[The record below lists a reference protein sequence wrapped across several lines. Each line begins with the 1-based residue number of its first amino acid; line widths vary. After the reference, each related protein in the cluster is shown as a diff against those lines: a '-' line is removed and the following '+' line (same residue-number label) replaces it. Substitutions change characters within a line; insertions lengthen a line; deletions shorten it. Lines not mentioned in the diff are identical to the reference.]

1 MFSLSLDLRMAVPG
15 LPFVVR
21 GRGGFHAFNDRNFR
35 RGRRAAPV
43 SWYTGHMAWPE
54 IMAGFV
60 VGCVV
65 GLTGVGG
72 GALMTPLL
80 ILLFGVHPSRAI
92 GTDLLFAAATKSV
105 GTIVH
110 GLNHTIE
117 WRIVARLAT
126 GSLPGA
132 ALALLGLG
140 YLGVHGD
147 AANRLSAVILGLV
160 LILAATAL
168 IVRPWILRAPALLP
182 AEPAAGPRPGLTIGL
197 GFALGVLVSVT
208 SVGSGALGTVALML
222 LYPRMATSRIVGSD
236 LAHAVPLTVLA
247 GMGHWALGTISFNLL
262 LPLLLGSIPGIILGS
277 VTARYLPD
285 ALLRIGLAAVLAVSG
300 YLILIG

>member
-1 MFSLSLDLRMAVPG
+1 MGRMLSTPPRMSSSPAG
-15 LPFVVR
+15 IRAQRLEGCRNQRTAFR
-21 GRGGFHAFNDRNFR
+21 MRGG
-35 RGRRAAPV
+35 GR
-43 SWYTGHMAWPE
+43 
-54 IMAGFV
+54 
-60 VGCVV
+60 
-65 GLTGVGG
+65 LT
-72 GALMTPLL
+72 
-80 ILLFGVHPSRAI
+80 
-92 GTDLLFAAATKSV
+92 
-105 GTIVH
+105 
-110 GLNHTIE
+110 N
-117 WRIVARLAT
+117 
-126 GSLPGA
+126 
-132 ALALLGLG
+132 
-140 YLGVHGD
+140 
-147 AANRLSAVILGLV
+147 SA
-160 LILAATAL
+160 
-168 IVRPWILRAPALLP
+168 

-236 LAHAVPLTVLA
+236 LANAVPLTVLA